1 MQARIHR
8 AIRYNSGRMNPATEP
23 RTDTSALPELR
34 LKRGEDRRINAG
46 HPWVFSNEVD
56 IARTPLA
63 TLPAGAQVRLVSDRD
78 KFLGFAYVNPH
89 SLICARIMSRDPQ
102 IPIDASLIV
111 HRLNVALALRE
122 RLSQEPYGRLVFGES
137 DQLPGLVLDR
147 FDDVLVGQ
155 IATAGMEA
163 LRPQVESAVRKV
175 LKPRMLYW
183 KNDSGAR
190 ELEQLPA
197 FSAAAFGEA
206 QAELR
211 VREAGI
217 DFVAP
222 LAEGQKTGWFYDQAA
237 NRALLGRFLPRGARV
252 LDVCSYVGAWAITA
266 LKHGAGRATCVDAS
280 AAALDFAQRNAT
292 AAGHSLETL
301 RGDAFEVL
309 KNLHE
314 AGERFDAVILDPPA
328 FIKRRKDIPH
338 GQAAYRKLN
347 QLAMNLID
355 RDGLLVS
362 CSCSYHLEEQQLVT
376 AVQTAA
382 RHSARFAQVLAFGGQ
397 SPDHP
402 VHPAIPETRYLKAL
416 FCRVSRE

>member
-1 MQARIHR
+1 
-8 AIRYNSGRMNPATEP
+8 MNP
-23 RTDTSALPELR
+23 TDTTAVPELR
-34 LKRGEDRRINAG
+34 LKRGEDRRINSG

-63 TLPAGAQVRLVSDRD
+63 TLTAGTQVRLVSERD

-89 SLICARIMSRDPQ
+89 SLICARLMSRDPQ
-102 IPIDASLIV
+102 IPIDVSLLV

-122 RLSQEPYGRLVFGES
+122 RLSAEPYGRLVFGES

-147 FDDVLVGQ
+147 FDEVVVGQ

-163 LRPQVESAVRKV
+163 LRPAVEAAVRKV
-175 LKPRMLYW
+175 LQPRLLYW

-197 FSAAAFGEA
+197 FSGAAFGEA
-206 QAELR
+206 VAELH

-222 LAEGQKTGWFYDQAA
+222 LADGQKTGWFYDQTA
-237 NRALLGRFLPRGARV
+237 NRALLGRFLPPGARV

-266 LKHGAGRATCVDAS
+266 LKAGAGRATCVDAS
-280 AAALDFAQRNAT
+280 AAALQFAQRNAA
-292 AAGHSLETL
+292 AAGHTLEIL

-314 AGERFDAVILDPPA
+314 TGERFDVVILDPPA

-347 QLAMNLID
+347 QLAMNLIE

-362 CSCSYHLEEQQLVT
+362 CSCSYHLEEQQLLT

-382 RHSARFAQVLAFGGQ
+382 RHSARFAQVIAFGGQ

>member
-1 MQARIHR
+1 M
-8 AIRYNSGRMNPATEP
+8 
-23 RTDTSALPELR
+23 PELR

-56 IARTPLA
+56 IAKTPLA
-63 TLPAGAQVRLVSDRD
+63 TLPCGAQVRLVSDRD
-78 KFLGFAYVNPH
+78 KFLGYAYVNPH
-89 SLICARIMSRDPQ
+89 SLICARIMSRDPER
-102 IPIDASLIV
+102 PIDASLLV
-111 HRLNVALALRE
+111 HRLNVAVSLRQRVGDE
-122 RLSQEPYGRLVFGES
+122 RFCRLVFGES

-147 FDDVLVGQ
+147 FDDVIVGQ

-163 LRPQVESAVRKV
+163 LRPAVEAAVRKV
-175 LKPRMLYW
+175 LNPRMLYW
-183 KNDSGAR
+183 KNDSGSR

-197 FSAAAFGEA
+197 FSGTAFGEA
-206 QAELR
+206 ADT
-211 VREAGI
+211 VRIRENGI

-222 LAEGQKTGWFYDQAA
+222 LAQGQKTGWFYDQAA
-237 NRALLGRFLPRGARV
+237 NRALLGHFLPKGARV
-252 LDVCSYVGAWAITA
+252 LDVCSYVGAWAVTA

-280 AAALDFAQRNAT
+280 EAALEFAGRNAT
-292 AAGHSLETL
+292 AAGQELECV

-309 KNLHE
+309 KSLHD
-314 AGERFDAVILDPPA
+314 AGERFDVVILDPPA

-347 QLAMNLID
+347 QLAMNLFG
-355 RDGLLVS
+355 REGLLVS
-362 CSCSYHLEEQQLVT
+362 CSCSYHLEEAQLLT

-397 SPDHP
+397 APDHP
-402 VHPAIPETRYLKAL
+402 VHPAIPESRYLKAL

>member
-1 MQARIHR
+1 MSTSTLPQ
-8 AIRYNSGRMNPATEP
+8 PAT
-23 RTDTSALPELR
+23 TAVPELR

-56 IARTPLA
+56 NARTPLTVLA
-63 TLPAGAQVRLVSDRD
+63 PGAQVRLVSDRD
-78 KFLGFAYVNPH
+78 RFLGYAYVNPH
-89 SLICARIMSRDPQ
+89 SLICARIMSRDPGA
-102 IPIDASLIV
+102 PIDAGLLV
-111 HRLNVALALRE
+111 HRLTVALALRQ
-122 RLSQEPYGRLVFGES
+122 RLSPEPFGRLIFGES

-147 FDDVLVGQ
+147 YDDVIVGQ

-163 LRPQVESAVRKV
+163 LRTQVEAAVREV
-175 LKPRMLYW
+175 LKPRVLYW

-197 FSAAAFGEA
+197 FSGAAFGEA
-206 QAELR
+206 GAQLR

-237 NRALLGRFLPRGARV
+237 NRALLGRFLPPGARV

-280 AAALDFAQRNAT
+280 AAALEFAT
-292 AAGHSLETL
+292 ANAATAGYALETL
-301 RGDAFEVL
+301 RGDAFDVL
-309 KNLHE
+309 KGLHE
-314 AGERFDAVILDPPA
+314 QGEQFDAVILDPPA

-347 QLAMNLID
+347 QLAMNLIGS
-355 RDGLLVS
+355 DGLLVS
-362 CSCSYHLEEQQLVT
+362 CSCSYHLEEQQLLG

-382 RHSARFAQVLAFGGQ
+382 RHTARFAQVLAIGGQ

>member
-1 MQARIHR
+1 L
-8 AIRYNSGRMNPATEP
+8 T
-23 RTDTSALPELR
+23 TSPGPQNELAAVPELR

-63 TLPAGAQVRLVSDRD
+63 TLPAGAPVRLVSDRD
-78 KFLGFAYVNPH
+78 RFLGFAYVNPH

-102 IPIDASLIV
+102 IPIGESLLV
-111 HRLNVALALRE
+111 HRLNVALSLRE
-122 RLSQEPYGRLVFGES
+122 RLADGAFGRLVFGES

-147 FDDVLVGQ
+147 FDDVIVGQ

-163 LRPQVESAVRKV
+163 LRPAVEAAVRKV
-175 LKPRMLYW
+175 LKPRALYW

-190 ELEQLPA
+190 DLEQLPA
-197 FSAAAFGEA
+197 SSAAAFGDVGPT
-206 QAELR
+206 LR

-222 LAEGQKTGWFYDQAA
+222 LAQGQKTGWFYDQTA
-237 NRALLGRFLPRGARV
+237 NRALLGRFLPDGARV
-252 LDVCSYVGAWAITA
+252 LDVCSYVGAWAVTA
-266 LKHGAGRATCVDAS
+266 LRHGAGQATCVDTS
-280 AAALDFAQRNAT
+280 AAALEFAT
-292 AAGHSLETL
+292 ANAAAAGYSLETL

-309 KNLHE
+309 KSLHDG
-314 AGERFDAVILDPPA
+314 GERFDAVILDPPA
-328 FIKRRKDIPH
+328 FIKRRKDIPQ

-347 QLAMNLID
+347 QLAMSLIG

-376 AVQTAA
+376 AVQAAA
-382 RHSARFAQVLAFGGQ
+382 RHTARFAQVLAFGGQ

-402 VHPAIPETRYLKAL
+402 VHPAIPESRYLKAL

>member
-1 MQARIHR
+1 M
-8 AIRYNSGRMNPATEP
+8 T
-23 RTDTSALPELR
+23 TSVPELR
-34 LKRGEDRRINAG
+34 LKHGEDRRINAG

-56 IARTPLA
+56 IMRTPLVA
-63 TLPAGAQVRLVSDRD
+63 LPSGAQVRLVSDRER
-78 KFLGFAYVNPH
+78 FLGFAYVNPH
-89 SLICARIMSRDPQ
+89 SLICARVMSRDPSA
-102 IPIDASLIV
+102 PIDEPLIV
-111 HRLNVALALRE
+111 QRLTAALALRQ
-122 RLSQEPYGRLVFGES
+122 RLADEPYGRLVFGES
-137 DQLPGLVLDR
+137 DNLPGLVLDR
-147 FDDVLVGQ
+147 FDDVVVGQ

-163 LRPQVESAVRKV
+163 LRPMVEAAVRRV
-175 LKPRMLYW
+175 LGPRLLYW

-197 FSAAAFGEA
+197 FSGPAFGEPVA
-206 QAELR
+206 QLR
-211 VREAGI
+211 IREAGI
-217 DFVAP
+217 EFVAP

-252 LDVCSYVGAWAITA
+252 LDVCSYVGAWAVTA
-266 LKHGAGRATCVDAS
+266 LKHGAGAATCVDAS
-280 AAALDFAQRNAT
+280 AGALEFAQRNAA
-292 AAGHSLETL
+292 AAGLTL
-301 RGDAFEVL
+301 QTQRGDAFEVL

-347 QLAMNLID
+347 QLAMNLIE
-355 RDGLLVS
+355 REGLLVS

-382 RHSARFAQVLAFGGQ
+382 RHSMRFAQILAFGGQ